1 MKFPAFWSSDL
12 RFGNLEVDT
21 VGSEEIENFD
31 AQKWHRE
38 VDALL
43 AEIQS
48 KDCVCEVT
56 ERETKVASLFS
67 PK

>member
-1 MKFPAFWSSDL
+1 MD
-12 RFGNLEVDT
+12 
-21 VGSEEIENFD
+21 SEEIANFD

-48 KDCVCEVT
+48 KD
-56 ERETKVASLFS
+56 
-67 PK
+67 